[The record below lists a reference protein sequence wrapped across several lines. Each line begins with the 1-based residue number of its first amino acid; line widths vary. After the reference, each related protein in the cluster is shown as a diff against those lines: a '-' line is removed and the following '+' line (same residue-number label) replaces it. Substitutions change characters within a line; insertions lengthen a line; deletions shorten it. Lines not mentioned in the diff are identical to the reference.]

1 MIGRRFVI
9 MKSALIVVL
18 MGGVILSVVSSC
30 ATVPTRPLTPGEV
43 RLLSIDFRGGR
54 SQEAYTS
61 FVANISFEADG
72 KPEIKK
78 ACFYWSGEG
87 PDCFDVM
94 YVTLGPQKTFQVQH
108 PGMSAGSYTVSCY
121 AEYVQDGETRKT
133 NVIATQ
139 IFVAATPK

>member
-1 MIGRRFVI
+1 M
-9 MKSALIVVL
+9 IVVL

-54 SQEAYTS
+54 SQEAYIS

-87 PDCFDVM
+87 PDCFDMM
-94 YVTLGPQKTFQVQH
+94 YVTFGPQTTFQVQL
-108 PGMSAGSYTVSCY
+108 PGMSAGSYTVRCY
-121 AEYVQDGETRKT
+121 AEYIQDGETRKT

-139 IFVAATPK
+139 IFVAASKE